1 VGTAVTLGSGW
12 KAIRARFRS
21 TLRYKL
27 LVLVL
32 FPTLLA
38 MPATLGLTIYW
49 FSEFGRDNLF
59 LKAKSDSA
67 LARHALRQIELDYSA
82 VLQRLAESS
91 AFRSML
97 EQHDAAAL
105 QQELQ
110 ALVHEEGFSFVHL
123 TDEVGH
129 WLYETRR
136 DVRQSSKPSPLTD
149 RALRGRPAAA
159 LEVFAPED
167 LAREA
172 PRLLQQVRVL
182 HGETG
187 EESADRSFDERA
199 LVLRA
204 VQPVKD
210 ARDRVLAFLDGGV
223 VLNGNSSLI
232 ENLRARVYGAGTLPK
247 GGLGAVAILLN
258 NMRISTSFSLNDKQ
272 SAVGTQVSQEIR
284 NQVVG
289 EGSTV
294 VTRDRI
300 GGHWY
305 ISAYEPLFDVD
316 GQGVAI
322 LQTGF
327 LQEPFR
333 AAQYR
338 AVGLLL
344 LIFLV
349 LIGVSTWV
357 ALHGAKAIFKPI
369 EQMTGVV
376 RATQQGLDRRIS
388 DIRSQDEIG
397 ELARQFN
404 AMLDLLQERNREIQ
418 RAADHLEL
426 QVEKRTRQL
435 EKKNNDLQTTVRL
448 LHQTRQRLLT
458 AEKLASLG
466 QMAAGIAHEINNPTA
481 VILGHVDLLVS
492 ELGNAAGGIQG
503 DIDMIIQQCE
513 RIRYIVDSLLQFARP
528 NPPEDEIDVEDVDVN
543 RAVED
548 TLPLVRHALQ
558 KVPVKVNKRLRTRRN
573 VRIRRYELQEVLI
586 NLLLNAARASSANG
600 AINITTADW
609 NTRGVVISVRD
620 NGVGIAPEN
629 IGRVFDPFFTT
640 DISRGTGLGLAVS
653 YGLIRRYGGEITV
666 ESEPGHGSVFHVWL
680 LQHPVLAEP
689 QAMLE
694 YSTAR

>member
-1 VGTAVTLGSGW
+1 MTLPSGW
-12 KAIRARFRS
+12 KGIRARFRS

-27 LVLVL
+27 LLLVL

-82 VLQRLAESS
+82 VLQRLGESP
-91 AFRSML
+91 AFRRML
-97 EQHDAAAL
+97 QQHDATGL

-110 ALVHEEGFSFVHL
+110 DLVHEEGFSFVHL

-129 WLYETRR
+129 WLYETHR
-136 DVRQSSKPSPLTD
+136 DARQSSKPSPLTD
-149 RALRGRPAAA
+149 RALRGRLAVA

-167 LAREA
+167 LAREGA
-172 PRLLQQVRVL
+172 GLLQQVRTPF
-182 HGETG
+182 GQTG
-187 EESADRSFDERA
+187 AESRGRLFEERA
-199 LVLRA
+199 LVLRT
-204 VQPVKD
+204 VYPVKD
-210 ARDRVLAFLDGGV
+210 VHGKVLAFLDGGV
-223 VLNGNSSLI
+223 VLNANSSLI
-232 ENLRARVYGAGTLPK
+232 ENLRARVYGAGTLPE

-258 NMRISTSFSLNDKQ
+258 NVRVATDFSLSGKHK
-272 SAVGTQVSQEIR
+272 ALGTRVSQEIR
-284 NQVVG
+284 NLVVG
-289 EGSTV
+289 EGNTV
-294 VTRDRI
+294 VTRDYI
-300 GGHWY
+300 GGDWY

-333 AAQYR
+333 ATQYR

-357 ALHGAKAIFKPI
+357 ALRGAKAIFKPI
-369 EQMTGVV
+369 EEITKVV
-376 RATQQGLDRRIS
+376 RATQQGLDQRIS

-397 ELARQFN
+397 ELARQFD

-418 RAADHLEL
+418 RAADGLEL

-435 EKKNNDLQTTVRL
+435 ERKNTDLQTTVRL
-448 LHQTRQRLLT
+448 LHETRQRLLT

-492 ELGNAAGGIQG
+492 ELGSAANSIQG
-503 DIDMIIQQCE
+503 DIEMIIQQCE

-528 NPPEDEIDVEDVDVN
+528 NPPEDEVDVEDVDVN
-543 RAVED
+543 RAVKD

-558 KVPVKVNKRLRTRRN
+558 KVPVKVNKRLRASRH

-600 AINITTADW
+600 TIDITTADW

-620 NGVGIAPEN
+620 NGVGITPEN
-629 IGRVFDPFFTT
+629 VGRVFDPFFTT
-640 DISRGTGLGLAVS
+640 DGSRGTGLGLSVS

-666 ESEPGHGSVFHVWL
+666 ESEPGHGSVFHIWL

-689 QAMLE
+689 QAILE
-694 YSTAR
+694 YSAAR

>member
-1 VGTAVTLGSGW
+1 MTARSGW
-12 KAIRARFRS
+12 KSIRARFRS

-27 LVLVL
+27 LLLVL

-38 MPATLGLTIYW
+38 MPATLALTIYW
-49 FSEFGRDNLF
+49 FSDFGRDNLF

-67 LARHALRQIELDYSA
+67 LARHALRQIELDHSSA
-82 VLQRLAESS
+82 LQRLGDSS
-91 AFRSML
+91 GLRTML
-97 EQHDAAAL
+97 QQHDAVAL

-110 ALVHEEGFSFVHL
+110 GLVREEGFSFVHL
-123 TDEVGH
+123 TDEAGH
-129 WLYETRR
+129 WLYETRS

-159 LEVFAPED
+159 LEVFLPED

-172 PRLLQQVRVL
+172 PARLEQARIPLNSDASQGL
-182 HGETG
+182 P
-187 EESADRSFDERA
+187 DRLFEERA
-199 LVLRA
+199 LVMRA
-204 VQPVKD
+204 VYPI
-210 ARDRVLAFLDGGV
+210 RDTRGRVLAFLDGGV
-223 VLNGNSSLI
+223 VLNANNSLI
-232 ENLRARVYGAGTLPK
+232 EDLRARVYGTEALPK

-258 NMRISTSFSLNDKQ
+258 DVRISTNFSLDENRR
-272 SAVGTQVSQEIR
+272 ALGTRVSRKVRDLVI
-284 NQVVG
+284 G
-289 EGSTV
+289 EGSTLV
-294 VTRDRI
+294 ARDRI

-316 GQGVAI
+316 GQSVAI

-327 LQEPFR
+327 LQGPFL

-349 LIGVSTWV
+349 SIGVSTWV
-357 ALHGAKAIFKPI
+357 ALRGAKSIFKPI
-369 EQMTGVV
+369 EQMTAVV
-376 RATQQGLDRRIS
+376 RATQQGREQRIS

-397 ELARQFN
+397 ELARQFD
-404 AMLDLLQERNREIQ
+404 AMLDLLQQRNREIQ
-418 RAADHLEL
+418 RAADDLEL
-426 QVEKRTRQL
+426 QVQKRTRQL
-435 EKKNNDLQTTVRL
+435 EKKNTDLQTTVRL
-448 LHQTRQRLLT
+448 LHETRQRLLT

-481 VILGHVDLLVS
+481 VILGHIDLLVG
-492 ELGNAAGGIQG
+492 ELGSAADGIQG
-503 DIDMIIQQCE
+503 DVEMIIQQCE

-548 TLPLVRHALQ
+548 TLPLVRHSLQ
-558 KVPVKVNKRLRTRRN
+558 KVPLKVNKRLRASRN

-600 AINITTADW
+600 TIEITTADW

-620 NGVGIAPEN
+620 SGVGIAPAN
-629 IGRVFDPFFTT
+629 LGRVFDPFFTT
-640 DISRGTGLGLAVS
+640 DASRGTGLGLSVS

-666 ESEPGHGSVFHVWL
+666 NSELGRGSVFHIWL
-680 LQHPVLAEP
+680 LQHPVLAEA
-689 QAMLE
+689 QAILE
-694 YSTAR
+694 YSAAR

>member
-1 VGTAVTLGSGW
+1 MTLRSGW
-12 KAIRARFRS
+12 KAVQARFRS

-27 LVLVL
+27 LLLVL

-82 VLQRLAESS
+82 VLQRLGESS
-91 AFRSML
+91 AFRRML
-97 EQHDAAAL
+97 QQHDAVGL

-110 ALVHEEGFSFVHL
+110 ALVREEGFSFVHL

-136 DVRQSSKPSPLTD
+136 GTRQSSKPSPLTD

-172 PRLLQQVRVL
+172 PGLVEQMRTPL
-182 HGETG
+182 GETSQ
-187 EESADRSFDERA
+187 ESSDRSFEERA
-199 LVLRA
+199 LVLRT
-204 VQPVKD
+204 VYPVKD
-210 ARDRVLAFLDGGV
+210 AHGKVLAFLDGGV
-223 VLNGNSSLI
+223 VLNANNNLI
-232 ENLRARVYGAGTLPK
+232 ENLRARVYGAGTLPE
-247 GGLGAVAILLN
+247 GGFGAVAILLN
-258 NMRISTSFSLNDKQ
+258 NLRISTDFSLNGKQ
-272 SAVGTQVSQEIR
+272 SALGTRVSQEIR
-284 NQVVG
+284 NLVLA

-294 VTRDRI
+294 VKRDYI

-333 AAQYR
+333 IAQYR

-357 ALHGAKAIFKPI
+357 ALRGAKAIFKPI

-376 RATQQGLDRRIS
+376 RATQQGLDQRIG
-388 DIRSQDEIG
+388 DTHSQDEIG

-404 AMLDLLQERNREIQ
+404 AMLDLLQQRNREIQ
-418 RAADHLEL
+418 RAADDLEL

-435 EKKNNDLQTTVRL
+435 EKKNTDLQTTVRL
-448 LHQTRQRLLT
+448 LHETRQRLLT

-492 ELGNAAGGIQG
+492 ELGSAADGIQG
-503 DIDMIIQQCE
+503 EIEMIIQQCE

-528 NPPEDEIDVEDVDVN
+528 NPPEDEIDVEDLDVN

-548 TLPLVRHALQ
+548 TLPLVHHALQ
-558 KVPVKVNKRLRTRRN
+558 KIPVKVNKRLRASRN

-586 NLLLNAARASSANG
+586 NLLLNAARASSASG
-600 AINITTADW
+600 TIDVTTADW

-640 DISRGTGLGLAVS
+640 DAGRGAGLGLSVS
-653 YGLIRRYGGEITV
+653 YGLIHRYGGEITV
-666 ESEPGHGSVFHVWL
+666 ESELGHGSVFHIWL
-680 LQHPVLAEP
+680 LQHPVLAEAQP
-689 QAMLE
+689 ILE
-694 YSTAR
+694 YSAAR

>member
-1 VGTAVTLGSGW
+1 MRLRSGW
-12 KAIRARFRS
+12 QAIRARFRS

-27 LVLVL
+27 LLLVL

-82 VLQRLAESS
+82 VLQRLGESP
-91 AFRSML
+91 AFHRMI
-97 EQHDAAAL
+97 QQQNAAAV

-110 ALVHEEGFSFVHL
+110 DLVREEGFSFVHL
-123 TDEVGH
+123 TDEAGH
-129 WLYETRR
+129 WLYETPR

-159 LEVFAPED
+159 LEVFSRED
-167 LAREA
+167 LTREA
-172 PRLLQQVRVL
+172 PGLLGQVRIPL
-182 HGETG
+182 GETG
-187 EESADRSFDERA
+187 EKSPDRLFEERA
-199 LVLRA
+199 LVLR
-204 VQPVKD
+204 VVYPVKS
-210 ARDRVLAFLDGGV
+210 ARGKVLAFLDGGV
-223 VLNGNSSLI
+223 VLNGNTGFI
-232 ENLRARVYGAGTLPK
+232 ENLRARVYGAGTLPE
-247 GGLGAVAILLN
+247 GGVGAVAILLN
-258 NMRISTSFSLNDKQ
+258 DLRISTNFSLDGTR
-272 SAVGTQVSQEIR
+272 SALGTRVSQDTR
-284 NQVVG
+284 NLVVG

-294 VTRDRI
+294 VRRDSI

-316 GQGVAI
+316 GQAVAI

-333 AAQYR
+333 AVQYH

-349 LIGVSTWV
+349 LIGLSTWV
-357 ALHGAKAIFKPI
+357 ALRGAKAIFKPI
-369 EQMTGVV
+369 EQMTRVV
-376 RATQQGLDRRIS
+376 RATQQGLDQRIGH
-388 DIRSQDEIG
+388 IRSQDEIG

-418 RAADHLEL
+418 RAADGLEL

-435 EKKNNDLQTTVRL
+435 EKKNVDLQTTVRL
-448 LHQTRQRLLT
+448 LHETRERLLT

-481 VILGHVDLLVS
+481 VILGHIDLLVS
-492 ELGNAAGGIQG
+492 ELGSAAHGIQG
-503 DIDMIIQQCE
+503 DVDMIIQQCE

-528 NPPEDEIDVEDVDVN
+528 NPLEDEIDVEDVDVN

-558 KVPVKVNKRLRTRRN
+558 RVPVRVNKRLRASRN

-586 NLLLNAARASSANG
+586 NLLLNAARVSSANG
-600 AINITTADW
+600 AIHITTADW
-609 NTRGVVISVRD
+609 NTQGVVISVRD
-620 NGVGIAPEN
+620 NGIGIAREN

-640 DISRGTGLGLAVS
+640 DASRGTGLGLSVS

-666 ESEPGHGSVFHVWL
+666 DSELGHGSVFHIWL
-680 LQHPVLAEP
+680 LQHPVLAEEQVMP
-689 QAMLE
+689 E
-694 YSTAR
+694 YSLAR

>member
-1 VGTAVTLGSGW
+1 MTLRSGW
-12 KAIRARFRS
+12 KAIRARFHS

-27 LVLVL
+27 LLLVL

-67 LARHALRQIELDYSA
+67 LARHALRQIELDHSA
-82 VLQRLAESS
+82 VLQRLGESP
-91 AFRSML
+91 AFHRMIQ
-97 EQHDAAAL
+97 EQDAAAV
-105 QQELQ
+105 QRELQ
-110 ALVHEEGFSFVHL
+110 DLVHEEGFSFVHL

-129 WLYETRR
+129 WLYEARR

-159 LEVFAPED
+159 LEVFSPED
-167 LAREA
+167 LTREA
-172 PRLLQQVRVL
+172 PGLLGQVRIPL
-182 HGETG
+182 GETG
-187 EESADRSFDERA
+187 EKSPERLFEERA
-199 LVLRA
+199 LVLR
-204 VQPVKD
+204 VVYPVKN
-210 ARDRVLAFLDGGV
+210 ARGKVLAFLDGGV
-223 VLNGNSSLI
+223 VLNANNSFI
-232 ENLRARVYGAGTLPK
+232 ENLRARVYGSGTLPE
-247 GGLGAVAILLN
+247 GGVGAVAILLN
-258 NMRISTSFSLNDKQ
+258 DLRISTNFSLDGKH
-272 SAVGTQVSQEIR
+272 SALGTRVSQDTR
-284 NQVVG
+284 NLVVG

-294 VTRDRI
+294 VKRDYI

-305 ISAYEPLFDVD
+305 ISAYEPLYDVD
-316 GQGVAI
+316 GQAVAI
-322 LQTGF
+322 LQAGF
-327 LQEPFR
+327 LQEPFS
-333 AAQYR
+333 AVQYR

-349 LIGVSTWV
+349 LIGLSTWV
-357 ALHGAKAIFKPI
+357 ALRGAKAIFKPI
-369 EQMTGVV
+369 EQMTRVV
-376 RATQQGLDRRIS
+376 RATQQGLDQRIGH
-388 DIRSQDEIG
+388 IRSQDEVG

-418 RAADHLEL
+418 GAADDLEL

-435 EKKNNDLQTTVRL
+435 EKKNVDLQTTVRL
-448 LHQTRQRLLT
+448 LHETRERLLT

-492 ELGNAAGGIQG
+492 ELGSAADGIQG
-503 DIDMIIQQCE
+503 DVDMIIQQCE

-558 KVPVKVNKRLRTRRN
+558 RVPVRVNKRLHASRN

-586 NLLLNAARASSANG
+586 NLLLNATRASSADG
-600 AINITTADW
+600 AIHITTADW
-609 NTRGVVISVRD
+609 STRGVVISVRD
-620 NGVGIAPEN
+620 NGLGIAPEN

-640 DISRGTGLGLAVS
+640 DASRGTGLGLSVS

-666 ESEPGHGSVFHVWL
+666 ESELGHGSVFHIWL
-680 LQHPVLAEP
+680 LQQPVLAETQVMP
-689 QAMLE
+689 E
-694 YSTAR
+694 YSVAR

>member
-1 VGTAVTLGSGW
+1 MTLPSAW
-12 KAIRARFRS
+12 KGIRARFRS

-27 LVLVL
+27 LLLVL

-82 VLQRLAESS
+82 VLQRLGESPD
-91 AFRSML
+91 FHRML
-97 EQHDAAAL
+97 QQHDAAVL

-110 ALVHEEGFSFVHL
+110 DLAREEGLSFVHL
-123 TDEVGH
+123 TDELGH
-129 WLYETRR
+129 WLYESRR
-136 DVRQSSKPSPLTD
+136 DIRQSSKPSPLTD
-149 RALRGRPAAA
+149 RAIRGRPAAA
-159 LEVFAPED
+159 LEVFSPED

-172 PRLLQQVRVL
+172 PGLSQRVRIPL
-182 HGETG
+182 GETS
-187 EESADRSFDERA
+187 EKLSDRLFEERA

-204 VQPVKD
+204 VYPVKD
-210 ARDRVLAFLDGGV
+210 ARGRALAFLDGGV
-223 VLNGNSSLI
+223 VLNANNNLI
-232 ENLRARVYGAGTLPK
+232 ENLRARVYGAGTLPE

-258 NMRISTSFSLNDKQ
+258 NVRIATNFPLNDKH
-272 SAVGTQVSQEIR
+272 SALGTRVSQDIR
-284 NQVVG
+284 NLVVG

-316 GQGVAI
+316 GQSVAI

-333 AAQYR
+333 AAQYH

-349 LIGVSTWV
+349 LIGVSTWL
-357 ALHGAKAIFKPI
+357 ALRGAKAIFKPI
-369 EQMTGVV
+369 EEMTGVV
-376 RATQQGLDRRIS
+376 RATQQGLEQRIS

-404 AMLDLLQERNREIQ
+404 AMLDLLQQRNREIQ
-418 RAADHLEL
+418 RAADNLEL

-435 EKKNNDLQTTVRL
+435 EKKNTDLQTTVKL
-448 LHQTRQRLLT
+448 LHETRERLLT

-481 VILGHVDLLVS
+481 VILGHIDLLVS
-492 ELGNAAGGIQG
+492 ELGSAADGIQS
-503 DIDMIIQQCE
+503 DIEMIVQQCE

-558 KVPVKVNKRLRTRRN
+558 KVPVKVNKRLRASRN

-586 NLLLNAARASSANG
+586 NLLLNAARASLVNG
-600 AINITTADW
+600 GIDITTADW

-629 IGRVFDPFFTT
+629 VGRVFDPFFTT
-640 DISRGTGLGLAVS
+640 DSSHGTGLGLSVS

-680 LQHPVLAEP
+680 LQHPVLAEQ
-689 QAMLE
+689 QAKLE
-694 YSTAR
+694 YSAAR

>member
-1 VGTAVTLGSGW
+1 MPLPSFW
-12 KAIRARFRS
+12 KGIRARFRS

-27 LVLVL
+27 LLLVL

-82 VLQRLAESS
+82 VLQRLGESP
-91 AFRSML
+91 AFRRML
-97 EQHDAAAL
+97 QQQNATGL

-110 ALVHEEGFSFVHL
+110 DLVREDGFSFVHV

-129 WLYETRR
+129 WLYETHH

-149 RALRGRPAAA
+149 RALRGRSAAA

-167 LAREA
+167 LAREGA
-172 PRLLQQVRVL
+172 GLLQQVRIPVA
-182 HGETG
+182 ETG
-187 EESADRSFDERA
+187 EEPGDGLFEERA

-204 VQPVKD
+204 VYPIKD
-210 ARDRVLAFLDGGV
+210 ARGKVVAFLDGGV
-223 VLNGNSSLI
+223 VLNGNNSLI
-232 ENLRARVYGAGTLPK
+232 ENLRARVYGAGTLPE

-258 NMRISTSFSLNDKQ
+258 NVRVTTSFSHNGKQ
-272 SAVGTQVSQEIR
+272 SALGTRVSDELR
-284 NQVVG
+284 NLVVG
-289 EGSTV
+289 EGSTL
-294 VTRDRI
+294 VTRDQI
-300 GGHWY
+300 GGDWY

-316 GQGVAI
+316 GQGVGV

-333 AAQYR
+333 ATQYR

-357 ALHGAKAIFKPI
+357 ALRGAKAIFKPI
-369 EQMTGVV
+369 EQMTKVV
-376 RATQQGLDRRIS
+376 RATQQGLDQRIS
-388 DIRSQDEIG
+388 DIRSHDEIG
-397 ELARQFN
+397 ELARQFD

-418 RAADHLEL
+418 RAADDLEL

-435 EKKNNDLQTTVRL
+435 EKKNIDLETTVRL
-448 LHQTRQRLLT
+448 LHETRQRLLT

-466 QMAAGIAHEINNPTA
+466 QMAAGIAHEINNPTT

-492 ELGNAAGGIQG
+492 ELGSAADTIQG
-503 DIDMIIQQCE
+503 DIEMIIQQCE

-543 RAVED
+543 RAVKD
-548 TLPLVRHALQ
+548 TLPLVHHALQ
-558 KVPVKVNKRLRTRRN
+558 KASVKVNKRLRATRK

-586 NLLLNAARASSANG
+586 NLLLNAARASRPNG
-600 AINITTADW
+600 SVDITTADW

-629 IGRVFDPFFTT
+629 VGRVFDPFFTT
-640 DISRGTGLGLAVS
+640 DASGGTGLGLSVS

-680 LQHPVLAEP
+680 LEHPVLAES
-689 QAMLE
+689 QTLLE
-694 YSTAR
+694 YSAAP